1 MYPESNRASVKQ
13 QVQRHID
20 EVTPVVKRKPD
31 YVKAVATVVIAVA
44 LMVGVWQ
51 LWERGL

>member
-20 EVTPVVKRKPD
+20 EITPDVRKKRDWFWLVYVVG
-31 YVKAVATVVIAVA
+31 AVA
-44 LMVGVWQ
+44 LAVGVWQ